1 MTSGFIGRCSIICR
15 WRKWLVGRYPLA
27 SPKLGHL
34 RGGGVKDY
42 RRRQNFIVLLSTA
55 LMEGRAPILGA
66 NQRRLCG
73 TAISIS
79 PAGLRHRWDPIRQEP
94 AGGE

>member
-1 MTSGFIGRCSIICR
+1 MTSGFIERCSIICR
-15 WRKWLVGRYPLA
+15 CRKWLVGRYPLA

-34 RGGGVKDY
+34 RVGGAKDY

-55 LMEGRAPILGA
+55 LMEKRALIPGA
-66 NQRRLCG
+66 KQRRLYA

-79 PAGLRHRWDPIRQEP
+79 PPGLRRRWDPIRQDP